1 MFMLNGLEPTIN
13 IREVFLQESLSET
26 IKALQLSVKKNTFKV
41 CLRNNLI
48 LLTGLLGHHS

>member
-26 IKALQLSVKKNTFKV
+26 IKTLQLSVKKNTFKV
-41 CLRNNLI
+41 CLRKNLI
-48 LLTGLLGHHS
+48 LLIGLLGHQS